1 MTVYKK
7 TSNVHWKNYTKLNS
21 SIIILSE
28 NKQPDLFLIIS
39 IMSDKFG
46 AWPMNFQ
53 KGVLLLSKRF
63 LDSCKIPS
71 LILLHVQ
78 ISKNQWCIA
87 RNYEKILAVMKVIC
101 YYFLTVIFTSKMQ

>member
-7 TSNVHWKNYTKLNS
+7 ISNVHWKNYTKLNS
-21 SIIILSE
+21 SIIVLSE

-39 IMSDKFG
+39 IMFDKFG
-46 AWPMNFQ
+46 AWPMKFHI
-53 KGVLLLSKRF
+53 GVLLLSKRF
-63 LDSCKIPS
+63 FDSCKIPS

-87 RNYEKILAVMKVIC
+87 RNYEKILAVMKVSC
-101 YYFLTVIFTSKMQ
+101 CYFLTVIFTSKMQ